1 MYVHKGLSEILFD
14 DVVEHLVEH
23 AAHLRRNFHIQMA
36 FYVPLG
42 EKLAFTAQQLFGV
55 IGQHTRFAVLLE
67 FDKCGGGIVHQS
79 GGIVFRENIEISL
92 SSQI

>member
-1 MYVHKGLSEILFD
+1 MYVHKGLSKVLFD
-14 DVVEHLVEH
+14 DVIEHLVEH
-23 AAHLRRNFHIQMA
+23 AAHLRRDFHIQMA
-36 FYVPLG
+36 FHIPLRK
-42 EKLAFTAQQLFGV
+42 EFEFAAEQLFGV
-55 IGQHTRFAVLLE
+55 VRQDTGLAVLLE